1 MRDLWN
7 YKLCYA
13 APQFKIF
20 QWLLISL
27 RRNIDPQ
34 QTYITRRG
42 LVPCL
47 CSDVLFCHFTSPH
60 LMHSSHSDL
69 TISQTCQ
76 YHFYNEVIIWMF
88 SFGIISGF
96 SNPCCPTLFIIFAWF
111 SPFLQV
117 LAANII
123 LSNELS
129 LMNLS
134 KCNTPMPHPWHSLSF
149 YCALFLWETLHE
161 SRSFDPF
168 LCCCIFFISCTK
180 SSG

>member
-1 MRDLWN
+1 M
-7 YKLCYA
+7 LCCSSVQNLPMA
-13 APQFKIF
+13 
-20 QWLLISL
+20 S
-27 RRNIDPQ
+27 
-34 QTYITRRG
+34 YITQKKHTSSADLYHLNRSG
-42 LVPCL
+42 ACL

-60 LMHSSHSDL
+60 LMHSNHSDL

-149 YCALFLWETLHE
+149 YCALFLWGTLHE